1 MFLREA
7 RVSVALTNSNLMRS
21 QLFVTSCN
29 CASVFSIKAE
39 ISMAEL
45 FALEPPR
52 TRIRLSTSPSLV
64 IAITEG
70 SARSA
75 LSASAKS
82 STATKPDRS
91 DAIAF
96 DNSLDE
102 TKLASE
108 VNPLGTERFDAVKP
122 ASPSTTNNS
131 DCPPASR
138 FNMVSAD
145 TAEEISETTTESA
158 SGPRAAATATSH
170 PGETFIKDESRPR
183 VRVPLDK
190 TIPEP
195 SR

>member
-1 MFLREA
+1 
-7 RVSVALTNSNLMRS
+7 MRS
-21 QLFVTSCN
+21 QLFVTSCS
-29 CASVFSIKAE
+29 CPSVFSIRAE
-39 ISMAEL
+39 ISIAEL
-45 FALEPPR
+45 CALEPPR

-82 STATKPDRS
+82 STATKPDKS

-96 DNSLDE
+96 DTSLDE
-102 TKLASE
+102 TRLAIE
-108 VNPLGTERFDAVKP
+108 VKPFGTERLEGVKP
-122 ASPSTTNNS
+122 ESPSTTNNS

-138 FNMVSAD
+138 FNIVSAD

-158 SGPRAAATATSH
+158 SGPSAAATATSQ
-170 PGETFIKDESRPR
+170 PGETLIKDESRPR

-190 TIPEP
+190 TIPDP